1 MRTTSPCLDCPKHG
15 IDIYCHGKCAEY
27 AAFRAEADKLIT
39 KNNAEKQTHLMF
51 VDIERN
57 RDCRIKKRNRLTSS
71 NPCRATF

>member
-1 MRTTSPCLDCPKHG
+1 MTISPCTACTKHG
-15 IDIYCHGKCAEY
+15 IDIYCHGKCDSY
-27 AAFRAEADKLIT
+27 KAFRAEADNRSA

-57 RDCRIKKRNRLTSS
+57 RDQRIKKRNHLTSS